1 MKASTVVIALGGNA
15 LGYNY
20 EEQTKAVA
28 RTAEIIADLTEE
40 GFRVALTH
48 GNGPQVGMI
57 QTAMDELRMQYPV
70 YSQVPMASCVAMSQ
84 GYIACELQRAIQSE
98 FRMRGVRKNVAS
110 VITHVKVGADDEA
123 FQNPTKPIGR
133 FMTKQE
139 AKAAE
144 QEGYFCMEDAGRGYR
159 VAVASPK
166 PVEIVEI
173 DVIKDLLQ
181 DDNLVI
187 TCGGGG
193 IPIVEKDGRMEG
205 VSAVIDKDFV
215 SALLARE
222 IRAEYLVI
230 LTAVERI
237 AINFGKKNQQ
247 WLDRMS
253 IHEAKAYIEEEQFA
267 PGSMLPKVE
276 AAMDFAGSGQ
286 NRKALITLLSK
297 AKEGLLGKT
306 GTVIFS

>member
-1 MKASTVVIALGGNA
+1 
-15 LGYNY
+15 
-20 EEQTKAVA
+20 
-28 RTAEIIADLTEE
+28 
-40 GFRVALTH
+40 
-48 GNGPQVGMI
+48 
-57 QTAMDELRMQYPV
+57 
-70 YSQVPMASCVAMSQ
+70 
-84 GYIACELQRAIQSE
+84 
-98 FRMRGVRKNVAS
+98 
-110 VITHVKVGADDEA
+110 
-123 FQNPTKPIGR
+123 
-133 FMTKQE
+133 
-139 AKAAE
+139 
-144 QEGYFCMEDAGRGYR
+144 MEDAGRGYR

-166 PVEIVEI
+166 PVDIVEI
-173 DVIKDLLQ
+173 DVVKDLLR

-193 IPIVEKDGRMEG
+193 IPIVEKEGKLEG

-222 IRAEYLVI
+222 IEADYLVI

-253 IHEAKAYIEEEQFA
+253 IQEAKGYIREEQFA

-276 AAMDFAGSGQ
+276 AAMDFAESGQ
-286 NRKALITLLSK
+286 NRRALITLLSK

-306 GTVIFS
+306 GTVIYS